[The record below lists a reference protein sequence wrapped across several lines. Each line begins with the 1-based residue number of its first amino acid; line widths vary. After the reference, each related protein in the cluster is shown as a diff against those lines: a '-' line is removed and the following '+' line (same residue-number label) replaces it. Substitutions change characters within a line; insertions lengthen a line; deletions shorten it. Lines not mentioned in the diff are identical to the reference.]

1 MEKERE
7 RDRVLQVYVYVY
19 HVADGTTK
27 GADAKA
33 VGRMIRPS
41 VEWKSKL
48 AGFECRYLS
57 IVLPDLVCYTMGQT

>member
-1 MEKERE
+1 MEKERK
-7 RDRVLQVYVYVY
+7 RWGAAGVYVY

-41 VEWKSKL
+41 AE
-48 AGFECRYLS
+48 
-57 IVLPDLVCYTMGQT
+57 

>member
-1 MEKERE
+1 M
-7 RDRVLQVYVYVY
+7 YVYVY

-41 VEWKSKL
+41 AEWKSKL

-57 IVLPDLVCYTMGQT
+57 IVLPDLVC